1 MVSMN
6 ADLAKRLRQNVADF
20 YEVHGKSFD
29 RTRAFVWNEEKLA
42 ISKIQPGMTVVD
54 VGAGNGRFARLLPEG
69 VNYLGI
75 EPSEA
80 LRAAANPNI
89 QMRAGG
95 FPKLDPPDQMSDT
108 TVCFAVIQHL
118 PTQEDRRAAVEELI
132 RITKRRGWIIATSWH
147 PTGRF
152 SRQDVS
158 VIEHGELGDVWV
170 SWHAEGAEAQRY
182 IHDFSFDEWRSLW
195 NHPNLVIEHIGLFG
209 QNDWTE
215 DLNEGRNWCV
225 IAQRQ

>member
-20 YEVHGKSFD
+20 YEDHGKSFD

-42 ISKIQPGMTVVD
+42 IGKIRTGMSVID

-69 VNYLGI
+69 VSYLGI

-80 LRAAANPNI
+80 LRTAAKPDI
-89 QMRAGG
+89 QMKAGG
-95 FPKLDPPDQMSDT
+95 FPKLDLLDGTADV

-118 PTQEDRRAAVEELI
+118 PTTEERQAAVKELI
-132 RITKRRGWIIATSWH
+132 RITKPGGWIIATSWH

-152 SRQDVS
+152 SRQETT
-158 VIEHGELGDVWV
+158 VIEESEPGDVWV
-170 SWHAEGAEAQRY
+170 SWKAEGAEAQRY
-182 IHDFSFDEWRSLW
+182 IHDFSYGEWGSLW
-195 NHPNLVIEHIGLFG
+195 NHPDLTLEQIGLFG

-215 DLNEGRNWCV
+215 DLNEGRNWCA